1 MSTSVTPP
9 HGDDDRTGDGDERG
23 RELREENSLDRA
35 RSKYTER
42 SNRSGNRSKQKT
54 TNARGRREVPWRRI
68 AGIAGVGLVVLAV
81 LWAVVYFTPLFS
93 VKNVEVDGNAHL
105 DNEDVVAAA
114 DVAEGTP
121 LAQVNMRQTASNVVS
136 LPWVKSATASRKWPS
151 TISVEVVENVAVA
164 YRDSSEGTHLI
175 DREGKEF
182 AVDTPPEDAVELTG
196 EADADDTVRKDAVD
210 IAAAL
215 SDTGRGAVK
224 SIEAKSKYEF
234 VLNLKDDRTVV
245 WGASEDNENK
255 SLAVDTVLQ
264 REGKEFNVTNPQLI
278 TVK

>member
-1 MSTSVTPP
+1 MSTSVTPS
-9 HGDDDRTGDGDERG
+9 HGGDDRG
-23 RELREENSLDRA
+23 
-35 RSKYTER
+35 RSKYTQR
-42 SNRSGNRSKQKT
+42 LNRPGDRSKQKT
-54 TNARGRREVPWRRI
+54 SKARGRREVPWRHV
-68 AGIAGVGLVVLAV
+68 AGITGIGLVVLAV

-93 VKNVEVDGNAHL
+93 VKNVEVEGNAHL

-164 YRDSSEGTHLI
+164 YRSSSEGMHLI

-196 EADADDTVRKDAVD
+196 SADKDEAVRKDAVD
-210 IAAAL
+210 IASAL

-234 VLNLKDDRTVV
+234 VLNLKDDRIVV
-245 WGASEDNENK
+245 WGASEDNKNK
-255 SLAVDTVLQ
+255 SLALDTVLQ
-264 REGKEFNVTNPQLI
+264 REGKEFNVTNPRQI